1 MCSGSCFLTLLLNET
16 VVSDSPLSL
25 CSLSDSSS
33 GLCSVDGLSTQ
44 SWFWSGPPPP
54 PPNQNKGSEA
64 AQRGVEGPRSALKGP
79 TASLC
84 WTAVQSHTTL
94 FRHRWDVREQ
104 LRCIRWNKLM
114 KSITSQ
120 TSDQLM
126 EPVRVC
132 CLLLAVCCHYNKQLS
147 AQAAEVTASTQIT
160 DFININ
166 IFIKNVKCCMWGDE
180 YDQRR
185 LDL

>member
-54 PPNQNKGSEA
+54 RTRTKGVKLLSEA
-64 AQRGVEGPRSALKGP
+64 WRGPALHLKGQQLHSAGP
-79 TASLC
+79 PFNHTQHYSDTGETSESSSGASAEINWWSRSPVRLQISWWSQWESAASC
-84 WTAVQSHTTL
+84 WPSAATTTNSSQL
-94 FRHRWDVREQ
+94 KQ
-104 LRCIRWNKLM
+104 LR
-114 KSITSQ
+114 SQ
-120 TSDQLM
+120 
-126 EPVRVC
+126 
-132 CLLLAVCCHYNKQLS
+132 
-147 AQAAEVTASTQIT
+147 QIT

>member
-1 MCSGSCFLTLLLNET
+1 MKQSSVTHLSRSAASLTRPLVSALWT
-16 VVSDSPLSL
+16 VSALSPGF
-25 CSLSDSSS
+25 
-33 GLCSVDGLSTQ
+33 GLD
-44 SWFWSGPPPP
+44 PP